1 MFLTHVMWVF
11 DRSARLLY
19 LPVCVYILSVFYL
32 CILPYIDCCWKASTS
47 SEERLIKLGHVS
59 FCICYSMCLTVV
71 QFVKRQFDTFA
82 WSCASINPTPLKQ
95 EYGGGIRGRVIQFI
109 KKKKKKAIRWC
120 HWFHFGTALRNNAA
134 FMHYNEFQSL
144 NVSLCYSSSS
154 GNVLLTHTNVFL
166 IGSLLLIPFFLY
178 HYNNVFFLALD
189 TSIFYI
195 SFV

>member
-59 FCICYSMCLTVV
+59 FCVCYSMCLTVV

-109 KKKKKKAIRWC
+109 KKKKKKRSVGVID
-120 HWFHFGTALRNNAA
+120 FTL
-134 FMHYNEFQSL
+134 
-144 NVSLCYSSSS
+144 
-154 GNVLLTHTNVFL
+154 VLLFVTMPPLCTIMNFKALMFPYVIHLPVGMFSSHTQM
-166 IGSLLLIPFFLY
+166 
-178 HYNNVFFLALD
+178 
-189 TSIFYI
+189 
-195 SFV
+195 SF